1 MRANRKID
9 NKSKTNN
16 DINNETENQAIWK
29 LEIKKDSVTKEKEKK
44 NKRFY
49 SIRSVHV
56 LSLNN
61 KLYDLFMPN
70 FDSENPDHNTS
81 HPKS

>member
-1 MRANRKID
+1 MRANRKI

-44 NKRFY
+44 TQK
-49 SIRSVHV
+49 V
-56 LSLNN
+56 L
-61 KLYDLFMPN
+61 
-70 FDSENPDHNTS
+70 FDKECSCIIS
-81 HPKS
+81 